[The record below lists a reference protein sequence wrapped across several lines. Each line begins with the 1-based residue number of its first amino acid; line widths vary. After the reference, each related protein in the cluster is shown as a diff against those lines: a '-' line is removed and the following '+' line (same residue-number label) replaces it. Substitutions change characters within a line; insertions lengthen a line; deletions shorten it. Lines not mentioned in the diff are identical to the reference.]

1 MMPEFV
7 FFTLGVSFRA
17 WAYSALI
24 LSSCQA
30 FFESSLYFLL
40 GFSVFAFPKPMN
52 LLSSISGLLFNPY
65 FHLFFFFLFY
75 SFFIG
80 KPSRGPERGL

>member
-30 FFESSLYFLL
+30 FFEIFLSFLL
-40 GFSVFAFPKPMN
+40 GFSVCALPQPMN
-52 LLSSISGLLFNPY
+52 LLSSIFGLLVNPY
-65 FHLFFFFLFY
+65 FHLFFFFSLF

-80 KPSRGPERGL
+80 KPSRGRERGL

>member
-17 WAYSALI
+17 WDYSALI

-30 FFESSLYFLL
+30 FFESFLSFL
-40 GFSVFAFPKPMN
+40 SGFSVLALPQPMN
-52 LLSSISGLLFNPY
+52 LLSSISSLLVNPY
-65 FHLFFFFLFY
+65 FHLFFFFHILFVLY
-75 SFFIG
+75 
-80 KPSRGPERGL
+80 R

>member
-17 WAYSALI
+17 WAYRALI
-24 LSSCQA
+24 LSSFQA
-30 FFESSLYFLL
+30 FFEIFLSFIL
-40 GFSVFAFPKPMN
+40 GFSVLALPQPMN

-65 FHLFFFFLFY
+65 FHLFFFFSILFVLY
-75 SFFIG
+75 
-80 KPSRGPERGL
+80 R

>member
-17 WAYSALI
+17 WAYSALN

-30 FFESSLYFLL
+30 FFESFLSFLL
-40 GFSVFAFPKPMN
+40 GFSVLAFPQPMN
-52 LLSSISGLLFNPY
+52 LLSSISGLIVNPY
-65 FHLFFFFLFY
+65 FHLFFLFLFF

-80 KPSRGPERGL
+80 KPSRGRDRGL